1 MKDVNALSDLKLRLG
16 WGKTGQQDE
25 IGDYNYF
32 AIYNIN
38 TGTQSFYPIL
48 ENGRLNM
55 PQAYDPLLM
64 WETTTTFNV
73 GIDWGVLNQR
83 LSGSIDWY
91 YRNTTDLINNA
102 DAAAGTNF
110 KNRVGYQTLV
120 RCATLVLRPH

>member
-1 MKDVNALSDLKLRLG
+1 
-16 WGKTGQQDE
+16 
-25 IGDYNYF
+25 
-32 AIYNIN
+32 
-38 TGTQSFYPIL
+38 
-48 ENGRLNM
+48 M

-110 KNRVGYQTLV
+110 KNRVDTNIGSLRNTGVEATLSWKAIQSKDWYWTIDYNVTYNQNALPIWWAQTLNPSKRV
-120 RCATLVLRPH
+120 TRYTVARVQR